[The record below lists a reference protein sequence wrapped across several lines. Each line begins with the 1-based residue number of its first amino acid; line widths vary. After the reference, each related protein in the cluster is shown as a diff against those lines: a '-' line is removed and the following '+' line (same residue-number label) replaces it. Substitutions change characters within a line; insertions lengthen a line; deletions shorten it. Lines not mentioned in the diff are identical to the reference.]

1 MIIYVSSHKRFL
13 TVFWR
18 IIRDW
23 KTNSYT
29 RKTKVHC
36 SCRDSQPSKEI
47 TCKQIFNDLS
57 SIDGPSLLRKHC
69 LVSSRRRLQCFNFC
83 QSVLII
89 EIAKRSYCLLSS
101 SNAWRNCKLTRK
113 RSIWSFKNRHDIKF
127 FKLITFSYSFGKQS
141 AVRLVTFKPC
151 NCSPICFLNV
161 VKCFHAKID
170 FLDLLWIL
178 LCIKWV
184 VISLPLKHRVNVTI
198 RSNM

>member
-1 MIIYVSSHKRFL
+1 MCSFSEMIIYVSSHKRFL
-13 TVFWR
+13 TGFWR

-57 SIDGPSLLRKHC
+57 SIDGPSLL
-69 LVSSRRRLQCFNFC
+69 QCFNFC
-83 QSVLII
+83 HSALII

-113 RSIWSFKNRHDIKF
+113 RSYFKNRHGIKF

-141 AVRLVTFKPC
+141 AVRLVTFQTLQLFTDLF
-151 NCSPICFLNV
+151 S
-161 VKCFHAKID
+161 KCCEMFPRKNWFPRFI
-170 FLDLLWIL
+170 
-178 LCIKWV
+178 
-184 VISLPLKHRVNVTI
+184 VNFIVY
-198 RSNM
+198 

>member
-36 SCRDSQPSKEI
+36 SCRDSQPSKER

-83 QSVLII
+83 QSALII

-113 RSIWSFKNRHDIKF
+113 RSIWSFKNRHGINF

-141 AVRLVTFKPC
+141 AVRLVTFQTLQLFTDLF
-151 NCSPICFLNV
+151 S
-161 VKCFHAKID
+161 KCCEMFPRKNWFPRFI
-170 FLDLLWIL
+170 
-178 LCIKWV
+178 
-184 VISLPLKHRVNVTI
+184 VNFIVY
-198 RSNM
+198 